1 MFASPSV
8 NAESSRPRRLSVPS
22 EEEPTDDLNGQAD
35 SSNLENSGVGSPSA
49 AEDFVEETSVKRA
62 DGATECVV
70 CYDAHQTVV
79 CVPCGHIAMCMSCA
93 KQVMLKTRVC
103 PVCRVRVR
111 EIVKIFRV

>member
-8 NAESSRPRRLSVPS
+8 NAESSRPRRLSVPT
-22 EEEPTDDLNGQAD
+22 EEELTDDMSAD
-35 SSNLENSGVGSPSA
+35 PSNLENSGVGSPSA
-49 AEDFVEETSVKRA
+49 AEDFVEETSVKRTA

>member
-1 MFASPSV
+1 MFASPAV
-8 NAESSRPRRLSVPS
+8 NAEPSRPQQLSVPT
-22 EEEPTDDLNGQAD
+22 EEEPASDLNAEAD
-35 SSNLENSGVGSPSA
+35 SSNLENSAVNSPSA

-70 CYDAHQTVV
+70 CYDAYQTVV